1 MGPFIARR
9 LAMTALMLFL
19 VVLTVFLLGHLSGD
33 PVRLMVRDNAS
44 QAEQDALR
52 TALGLDRPLYVQFLD
67 YFSHALRGDL
77 GQSLRYRESSL
88 GLVLQ
93 RMPATVELSTAAI
106 LLALV
111 IALPA
116 GLVAALRPGTWLD
129 ALAAIVSLVG
139 QSMPAYWIGIILILV
154 FAVQLG
160 WLPATGR
167 GELSSL
173 VLPTIT
179 LGLWPTARIARV
191 LRSSLLEV
199 LHDDYVRT
207 ARAKGLA
214 EPRIVWAHALRNAS
228 IPVVTMAALTYA
240 NILGGTVVTE
250 SVFGWPGVGRLALEA
265 VNNRDFPLLQATVL
279 VTAAILV
286 VISLCL
292 DVLYV
297 WLDPRIRLQ

>member
-9 LAMTALMLFL
+9 VAMTALMLFL

-52 TALGLDRPLYVQFLD
+52 ATLGLDRPLYVQFVD
-67 YFSHALRGDL
+67 YLAHALQGDL

-93 RMPATVELSTAAI
+93 RMPATVELSSAAM
-106 LLALV
+106 LLALA

-116 GLVAALRPGTWLD
+116 GLVAALRPGSWAD
-129 ALAAIVSLVG
+129 ALASLVSLIG
-139 QSMPAYWIGIILILV
+139 QSMPAYWIGIILIVV

-167 GELSSL
+167 SDLSSL
-173 VLPTIT
+173 VLPAVT

-199 LHDDYVRT
+199 LHDDFVRT

-214 EPRIVWAHALRNAS
+214 EPRVVWAHALRNAS
-228 IPVVTMAALTYA
+228 IPMVTMAALTYA

-279 VTAAILV
+279 VTAVILV
-286 VISLCL
+286 FISLGL